1 MGDIRASLR
10 DAFAGAISSVLS
22 IAYCLSY
29 AALIFSG
36 PLAPWL
42 SYGVAVAFLSS
53 ALGAATVALRSSFA
67 FGIGGPD
74 TSTSAVVATLMA
86 VTAAR
91 LASSGNAHLLPAA
104 LIVMALATVLTG
116 AILSLLGLTRA
127 GRAIRFVPYPV
138 IGGFL
143 GATGAL
149 MILGAMQVITGQKVS
164 WAHLAVLLNHS
175 DMAKIAAGVAVAIV
189 LELLLARSRN
199 ALIMP
204 SVLLAAILGTH
215 LALYFL
221 HEPLGVAQSA
231 GWVFRPA
238 PAAALHL
245 PLDPAKIAIFPWK
258 ILPVI
263 SGELFAVVFVT
274 TMSVLL
280 NASGIEIATKQE
292 ADIERELRAVGLANL
307 LCGMLGGFVSCL
319 ALARTSLARAAGAT
333 GRLAGLTLAAISA
346 VMLVVDPVF
355 LGYVP
360 KFALGGLLLF
370 TGGRLFARWLITAA
384 RQILPLEYASLL
396 VIAVMIIA
404 WGYIAGI
411 AIGTMIGCL
420 TFAFSAS
427 RVNAIKFSFDNT
439 EYRSSLDRSPQEL
452 ALLADHGREIQG
464 MALQSYLFFGSA
476 NRLYMRV
483 KALLA
488 ERQECR
494 FLLFDFRLVTGL
506 DSAAIYSFSQIRD
519 ACEERGACIIL
530 VNLAPD
536 LERVLRVGRFLDGG
550 VMVAGSL
557 DKALEHCEE
566 EVIAAHRKP
575 VNEAHSLRAW
585 LTQALNSSDLAGMLA
600 ENCMRRDVVQGDV
613 IARQGQAAR
622 SMHFILEGRVGVF
635 VMQDDGREIRVRSLG
650 PQTTIGEMG
659 LIAHKPRSGTLKAE
673 AASILYELPL
683 DALERIRCENP
694 TLGQALLSYV
704 TEVMAER
711 LGFAN
716 RVIGVLQR

>member
-1 MGDIRASLR
+1 MRDIRAGLR
-10 DAFAGAISSVLS
+10 DAFAGGISSVLS

-53 ALGAATVALRSSFA
+53 ALGAATVALRSSFPFA
-67 FGIGGPD
+67 IGGPD

-86 VTAAR
+86 ATAAR
-91 LASSGNAHLLPAA
+91 LAASGNAHLLPAA

-116 AILSLLGLTRA
+116 AVLSLLGLTRA

-149 MILGAMQVITGQKVS
+149 MILGAVQVITGHKIS
-164 WAHLAVLLNHS
+164 WVHLAVLVNTADLT
-175 DMAKIAAGVAVAIV
+175 KIAAGVAVAIV
-189 LELLLARSRN
+189 LEQLLARSRN

-204 SVLLAAILGTH
+204 CLLLAAILFTH
-215 LALYFL
+215 LALYLL
-221 HEPLGVAQSA
+221 HEPLPAAQSA
-231 GWVFRPA
+231 GWLFTPA

-245 PLDPAKIAIFPWK
+245 PLLPAEIAVFPWK
-258 ILPVI
+258 LLPEI

-280 NASGIEIATKQE
+280 NTSGIEIATKQE

-307 LCGMLGGFVSCL
+307 LCGLLGGFVSCL
-319 ALARTSLARAAGAT
+319 TLARTSLARAAGAD

-346 VMLVVDPVF
+346 AMLVVDPAF

-370 TGGRLFARWLITAA
+370 TGGRLFARWLVSAA
-384 RQILPLEYASLL
+384 RQILPLEYASL
-396 VIAVMIIA
+396 VAIAVMILA

-411 AIGTMIGCL
+411 AIGTVIGCL

-439 EYRSSLDRSPQEL
+439 EYRSSLDRSPEEL
-452 ALLADHGREIQG
+452 ALLAAHGREIQG

-488 ERQECR
+488 ERPQCR

-519 ACEERGACIIL
+519 ACDAKDVHIIL

-536 LERVLRVGRFLDGG
+536 LERMLRVARFLDSG
-550 VMVAGSL
+550 VKVAQSL
-557 DKALEHCEE
+557 DMALEHCEQ
-566 EVIAAHRKP
+566 EVIAAHKGS
-575 VNEAHSLRAW
+575 VSEAHSLRAW
-585 LTQALNSSDLAGMLA
+585 LTVALNSSDLAGLLVDG
-600 ENCMRRDVVQGDV
+600 CQRREFAQGDV
-613 IARQGQAAR
+613 IARQGDAANA
-622 SMHFILEGRVGVF
+622 MHFILEGRVGVF
-635 VMQDDGREIRVRSLG
+635 VTQEDGRELRVRSLG
-650 PQTTIGEMG
+650 SQTTIGEMG

-673 AASILYELPL
+673 VASILYELPL
-683 DALERIRCENP
+683 EAYERIRRENP
-694 TLGQALLSYV
+694 FLGQALLAYV

>member
-1 MGDIRASLR
+1 MRDIRASLR
-10 DAFAGAISSVLS
+10 DAFAGAVGSVLS

-36 PLAPWL
+36 PLASWL
-42 SYGVAVAFLSS
+42 SYGVAIAFLSS
-53 ALGAATVALRSSFA
+53 ALGAATVALRSSFPFA
-67 FGIGGPD
+67 IGGPD

-86 VTAAR
+86 AAAAR

-116 AILSLLGLTRA
+116 AVLSLLGLTRA

-149 MILGAMQVITGQKVS
+149 MILGAVQVITGHKVS
-164 WAHLAVLLNHS
+164 WTHIAGLL
-175 DMAKIAAGVAVAIV
+175 DYGDLAKIAAGVAVAIV

-215 LALYFL
+215 LVLHLL
-221 HEPLGVAQSA
+221 HEPLHVAQSV
-231 GWVFRPA
+231 GWMFTSA
-238 PAAALHL
+238 PAASLHL
-245 PLDPAKIAIFPWK
+245 PLVPAEIAVFPWK
-258 ILPVI
+258 LLPEI

-280 NASGIEIATKQE
+280 NTSGIEIATKHE

-307 LCGMLGGFVSCL
+307 LCGLLGGFVSCL

-346 VMLVVDPVF
+346 AMLVVDPAF

-370 TGGRLFARWLITAA
+370 TGGRLFARWLVTAA
-384 RQILPLEYASLL
+384 RQILPLEYASLV
-396 VIAVMIIA
+396 VIAVMILA

-411 AIGTMIGCL
+411 AIGTVIGCL

-439 EYRSSLDRSPQEL
+439 EYRSSLDRSPEEL
-452 ALLADHGREIQG
+452 ALLAAHGREIQG

-476 NRLYMRV
+476 NRLHIRV

-488 ERQECR
+488 ERPECR

-519 ACEERGACIIL
+519 AGEEKGVRLIL

-536 LERVLRVGRFLDGG
+536 LERMLRAARFLDGG
-550 VMVAGSL
+550 MMVAESL
-557 DKALEHCEE
+557 DTALEHCEQ
-566 EVIAAHRKP
+566 EVIAVHKKP
-575 VNEAHSLRAW
+575 VNEAHSLRVW
-585 LTQALNSSDLAGMLA
+585 LTHALNSPELAGLLV
-600 ENCMRRDVVQGDV
+600 ESCQRREFAQGDV
-613 IARQGQAAR
+613 IARQGEAAN

-635 VMQDDGREIRVRSLG
+635 VTQEDRREIRVRSLG

-683 DALERIRCENP
+683 EAYERIRRENP
-694 TLGQALLSYV
+694 MLGQALLAYV